1 MANTTIAIKKSSTP
15 SAEPTNLANG
25 ELAINFADGKLFY
38 KNVSGQIV
46 SFTSG
51 SNSFGTVNANG
62 TLIVADTTGDIL
74 TLEAGN
80 NITITA
86 DAIND
91 KITISSTVSEANTIA
106 IAAFD
111 KANAALANSTTT
123 YVGTLTVVD
132 NITISNTLTTRSLTL
147 SGIVTPTVISANTND
162 WAPGTTGVF
171 EVRASANSI
180 VNVEYNVTGLV
191 AGANGQVV
199 VITNTGTAPMVLKN
213 QDAGSSAANRFAFP
227 NHIKLY
233 GSQTLPLYYDG
244 ISQKWRPVYSVGLP
258 YMHKTD
264 LTKGF
269 FSGGYTGVVVAT
281 ADHTNYSTETTA
293 AVSGA
298 NLSQARY
305 GAGAAG
311 NADKGF
317 FSGGYTTGNVATADR
332 TNYST
337 ETTAAV
343 SGANLSQARYGLGA
357 A

>member
-1 MANTTIAIKKSSTP
+1 MSTLSVTTIST
-15 SAEPTNLANG
+15 
-25 ELAINFADGKLFY
+25 
-38 KNVSGQIV
+38 
-46 SFTSG
+46 
-51 SNSFGTVNANG
+51 ANG
-62 TLIVADTTGDIL
+62 TTDLTLTTGNTSGPVIVVGANGSL
-74 TLEAGN
+74 TYSN
-80 NITITA
+80 V
-86 DAIND
+86 
-91 KITISSTVSEANTIA
+91 SSFS
-106 IAAFD
+106 
-111 KANAALANSTTT
+111 
-123 YVGTLTVVD
+123 VGTLTVVG
-132 NITISNTLTTRSLTL
+132 NTTISNTLTTRSLTL

-171 EVRASANSI
+171 EVRASANSS

-269 FSGGYTGVVVAT
+269 FSGGDTGSV
-281 ADHTNYSTETTA
+281 
-293 AVSGA
+293 
-298 NLSQARY
+298 
-305 GAGAAG
+305 
-311 NADKGF
+311 
-317 FSGGYTTGNVATADR
+317 VATADR

-343 SGANLSQARYGLGA
+343 SGANLSQARYHLGA